1 MQTKGDVVFDISS
14 SGHCS
19 DTLYHNYNGQFKI
32 YDALHNLLSYF
43 KLGFFLTFQLTE
55 RMNILRHFQIRV
67 LKVIPHLFLS
77 LYLASLL
84 S

>member
-1 MQTKGDVVFDISS
+1 MQTKGDVVFGISS

-43 KLGFFLTFQLTE
+43 KLGFFFNISTYWKDEHFETFSDT
-55 RMNILRHFQIRV
+55 
-67 LKVIPHLFLS
+67 S
-77 LYLASLL
+77 S
-84 S
+84 

>member
-1 MQTKGDVVFDISS
+1 MQTKGEVVFDVSS

-43 KLGFFLTFQLTE
+43 KLVFFYILTYWGDE
-55 RMNILRHFQIRV
+55 HFEA
-67 LKVIPHLFLS
+67 FS
-77 LYLASLL
+77 DMS

>member
-43 KLGFFLTFQLTE
+43 KLGFF
-55 RMNILRHFQIRV
+55 
-67 LKVIPHLFLS
+67 
-77 LYLASLL
+77 
-84 S
+84 